1 MMKKRLLQLLLF
13 LVLVGVFSVTI
24 SLKDF
29 FFTTKFYQEPLSA
42 YNADAVYDPIY
53 GDTTVNRTIGLFKI
67 EKEKAL
73 FIGELSKDK
82 FIVAEMK
89 VKDKGYAYEG
99 TVFFY
104 STSDLFNENNYNQTE
119 TKTGNVKW
127 DVINNKQGVEKL
139 QNIKLVN
146 EYSMS
151 DGSPLFLVIFE

>member
-1 MMKKRLLQLLLF
+1 MVKKNVIAVIVFLF
-13 LVLVGVFSVTI
+13 LVGVFSVTI
-24 SLKDF
+24 SLNDF
-29 FFTTKFYQEPLSA
+29 FFTTKFYKDALSA
-42 YNADAVYDPIY
+42 YNADVVYDAIY
-53 GDTTVNRTIGLFKI
+53 GDTTANRTIGLLEI

-89 VKDKGYAYEG
+89 VKDKEYAYEG

-104 STSDLFNENNYNQTE
+104 SITDVFNENNYNQTE

-127 DVINNKQGVEKL
+127 DVINNRQDVEKL
-139 QNIKLVN
+139 QNINLVK

-151 DGSPLFLVIFE
+151 DGSALFLVIFE